1 MITDAS
7 PCRREFLVRTAL
19 VTAAVATAF
28 TPGTGRTAE
37 PSARRFKLALSPGSI
52 GVRASQTEAIQ
63 LAHRFGFEAVEPYG
77 DQWARLSPAELTDL
91 IADLKAKGLV
101 WAAAGLSVEFRRD
114 DAAFADGLKRLPD
127 LAVALEKAGVTR
139 VGTWLTP
146 GHGTL
151 TYLQHFRQHAQR
163 LREVARLLAAH
174 GLSLGL
180 EYVGTFTSRARQRFP
195 FVHNLAETREL
206 IAEIGTGNVGVV
218 LDSWHWW
225 QAGDTEADL
234 LTLGAKDIISADLN
248 DAPAGVAKDQQQD
261 GRRELPAATGV
272 IEVAGFL
279 NALDRLGY
287 AGPVRAEPFNRALND
302 LDNDPAC
309 AATIEALR
317 KAVALTSRP
326 S

>member
-1 MITDAS
+1 M
-7 PCRREFLVRTAL
+7 
-19 VTAAVATAF
+19 
-28 TPGTGRTAE
+28 
-37 PSARRFKLALSPGSI
+37 
-52 GVRASQTEAIQ
+52 
-63 LAHRFGFEAVEPYG
+63 
-77 DQWARLSPAELTDL
+77 ARLSPAELTDL
-91 IADLKAKGLV
+91 LADLKAKGLV

-127 LAVALEKAGVTR
+127 VAVALEKAGVTR
-139 VGTWLTP
+139 VGTWLSP

-163 LREVARLLAAH
+163 LREVARVLADH

-206 IAEIGTGNVGVV
+206 IAAIGAGNVGVV

-225 QAGDTEADL
+225 QAGETAEDL
-234 LTLGAKDIISADLN
+234 LTLSANDIVSVDLN

-272 IEVAGFL
+272 IEVAAFL
-279 NALDRLGY
+279 KAIAQRGY
-287 AGPVRAEPFNRALND
+287 DGPVRAEPFNQALNA
-302 LDNDPAC
+302 LDNEPAC

-317 KAVALTSRP
+317 KALALVTA
-326 S
+326 